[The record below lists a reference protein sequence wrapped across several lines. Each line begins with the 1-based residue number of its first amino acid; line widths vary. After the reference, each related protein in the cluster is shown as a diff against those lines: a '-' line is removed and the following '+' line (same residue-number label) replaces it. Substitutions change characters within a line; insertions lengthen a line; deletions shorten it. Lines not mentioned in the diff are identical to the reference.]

1 MHKTVWQRTVPAKS
15 LEKQDTAS
23 LIPVAGERGGTVL
36 AFDFGTQRIGVAL
49 GDLALGIAH
58 PLVTINDAVTS
69 RRFEVIAGLITQ
81 WQPVLLLVGLP
92 VHADGTGHE
101 LTRLS
106 RRFAHRLAG
115 RFGIRAILV
124 DERYTSDVASAVL
137 NEAGVRGRKQK
148 PVLDQVA
155 AQQILQSYFDSEHVS
170 T

>member
-1 MHKTVWQRTVPAKS
+1 MCQHPGNQGAVS
-15 LEKQDTAS
+15 LT
-23 LIPVAGERGGTVL
+23 PVAGEQSGTVL

-69 RRFEVIAGLITQ
+69 RRFEAIAGLIAQ

-92 VHADGTGHE
+92 VHADGTEHE

-106 RRFAHRLAG
+106 RRFAHRLTG
-115 RFGIRAILV
+115 RFGIRVDLI
-124 DERYTSDVASAVL
+124 DERYTSDVASAAL
-137 NEAGVRGRKQK
+137 NDVGIRGRKQK

-155 AQQILQSYFDSEHVS
+155 AQQILQSYFDNEHVS